1 MKTQIDKNLNLRNT
15 FGKFATG
22 VSIVSFLGKGNQ
34 PFGVT
39 VNSFTSV
46 SLDPPIALWCI
57 DKKSELCESI
67 INKKN
72 YIFNFLADDQ
82 INLAVKLAEKDNH
95 NLNDAD
101 CDIQEYGPI
110 LKNSI
115 GWVACSKREI
125 IEAGDHFIILGDVDE
140 ISSLNDKRKPLVF
153 WSGKFQ
159 NLK

>member
-1 MKTQIDKNLNLRNT
+1 MFNYRKLIQLKLT
-15 FGKFATG
+15 FILIF
-22 VSIVSFLGKGNQ
+22 VSN
-34 PFGVT
+34 
-39 VNSFTSV
+39 
-46 SLDPPIALWCI
+46 IAL
-57 DKKSELCESI
+57 
-67 INKKN
+67 
-72 YIFNFLADDQ
+72 A
-82 INLAVKLAEKDNH
+82 DNH